1 MTKDNST
8 GTSLQTIGF
17 IIVVATLKAPERFA
31 GIQTYAA
38 HRFTVS
44 KAVSTIKYTKQGRR
58 KIIDFK
64 K

>member
-1 MTKDNST
+1 MTKDSCS
-8 GTSLQTIGF
+8 GTILQTIGF
-17 IIVVATLKAPERFA
+17 IIVVATLRAPERFA

-38 HRFTVS
+38 HSFTVS

-58 KIIDFK
+58 KK